1 MDAIASLWMQL
12 WSDTQTLHQALT
24 ILIFLVTIIFF
35 LIGKI
40 RSDIVALGCMAALM
54 LCGIVTPK
62 AALSGFANTAV
73 IIMVFLFVV
82 GGAIFQTGLAKYIAG
97 RFLRLAGPT
106 RKTSFCRDVRHRSR
120 SGLRQQ
126 YGYRRHAPTYRPRHG
141 QNGRRKSL
149 PA

>member
-1 MDAIASLWMQL
+1 MDAIASLWM
-12 WSDTQTLHQALT
+12 T

-97 RFLRLAGPT
+97 RFLRLAGT
-106 RKTSFCRDVRHRSR
+106 NEKNLFWATIDL
-120 SGLRQQ
+120 LRFLEVI
-126 YGYRRHAPTYRPRHG
+126 GYEFHIIE
-141 QNGRRKSL
+141 L
-149 PA
+149 